1 MKLAAALG
9 MGNREHVAVVG
20 AGGKTSFMFALA
32 DELRK
37 AGYRVGTTTT
47 TKVRHREALQ
57 AQGDMICLAET
68 GWQKKLKDALETYG
82 VFFAG
87 GSVHADEKL
96 EGIQPE
102 SADMLFG
109 WSDIDHLIVEA
120 DGAAGH
126 PVKAPEE
133 HEPVVPRS
141 STLVVAML
149 GLEAMG
155 RRLGPETAFRL
166 ERMRA
171 ITGLEMGEPMTPDA
185 LSRIFFGPNGL
196 FRNAGSTARQVVFLN
211 KSDLLKEESQADDL
225 AGSILGTS
233 GCRIERVVIGSIAR
247 KRYRVA
253 T

>member
-1 MKLAAALG
+1 MTLAAALG
-9 MGNREHVAVVG
+9 MGKREHVAVVG

-32 DELRK
+32 GELRK

-47 TKVRHREALQ
+47 TKVRQREALQ
-57 AQGDMICLAET
+57 THGEMICLAET
-68 GWQKKLKDALETYG
+68 GWQNKLKHALEAYG

-87 GSVHADEKL
+87 GSVHANDKL

-109 WSDIDHLIVEA
+109 AGDVDHLIVEA

-133 HEPVVPRS
+133 HEPVVPSS

-149 GLEAMG
+149 GLEALG

-171 ITGLEMGEPMTPDA
+171 ITGLEVGEPMTPDA
-185 LSRIFFGPNGL
+185 LSRTFFGPNGL
-196 FRNAGSTARQVVFLN
+196 FRTTGSTVRQVVFLN
-211 KSDLLKEESQADDL
+211 KSDLLKAESQADDL
-225 AGSILGTS
+225 ARCILGTS
-233 GCRIERVVIGSIAR
+233 GCRIERVVIGSIAMR
-247 KRYRVA
+247 RYRVA